1 MEKIVSFQ
9 LQRASPDHSHAKTFK
24 NIAAQSHSLNFSRT
38 LLANLTDSQTVCKIY
53 MLARVYFLL
62 GTEIVAK
69 SSAGHKG
76 GARGRRGG
84 PPPSSV
90 LSPACAL
97 HPSLQPPAES
107 LAIATPD
114 SPGVGL
120 LSVMSLSGRFE
131 DFSDFFKLSV

>member
-97 HPSLQPPAES
+97 QPLTATTGGVSCNRNTRLTGDRSL
-107 LAIATPD
+107 D
-114 SPGVGL
+114 S
-120 LSVMSLSGRFE
+120 S
-131 DFSDFFKLSV
+131 

>member
-1 MEKIVSFQ
+1 MQDLYVGKSVFFAWD
-9 LQRASPDHSHAKTFK
+9 R
-24 NIAAQSHSLNFSRT
+24 NCR
-38 LLANLTDSQTVCKIY
+38 
-53 MLARVYFLL
+53 
-62 GTEIVAK
+62 EIVCR
-69 SSAGHKG
+69 SQG
-76 GARGRRGG
+76 GASRGRRGG

-120 LSVMSLSGRFE
+120 LSVISLSDRIE
-131 DFSDFFKLSV
+131 DFSDFFKLSI

>member
-1 MEKIVSFQ
+1 
-9 LQRASPDHSHAKTFK
+9 
-24 NIAAQSHSLNFSRT
+24 
-38 LLANLTDSQTVCKIY
+38 

-97 HPSLQPPAES
+97 HPSVQPPAES